1 MKTIDPTLTGHM
13 KNCTLGSRM
22 RASREHARLKIK
34 EAAPRIGISPGQ
46 LGRIERGAVG
56 MVSDPRT
63 LSRAAGIYGV
73 SDVWLYAGGIAGR
86 KLIPEWYAPAQ
97 VA

>member
-1 MKTIDPTLTGHM
+1 MKTIDPTLTGHL
-13 KNCTLGSRM
+13 NGCTLGVRM
-22 RASREHARLKIK
+22 RTAREHAHLKIK
-34 EAAPRIGISPGQ
+34 EAAERIGISPGQ

-63 LSRAAGIYGV
+63 LVRAANTYGV
-73 SDVWLYAGGIAGR
+73 SDVWLYAGGVAGR
-86 KLIPEWYAPAQ
+86 KLIPEWYAQAK